1 MKQKT
6 NLWRLLSMFHSV
18 LFMAN
23 SEYTYILL
31 SLIGLDF
38 FTGYLK
44 AIIWKVADSWIGLKG
59 IVKHITTF
67 FIYFFIGAFFHYIDS
82 FTMGKLFLVIICLN
96 YSLSILENVGVM
108 GVYVPKF
115 LKTKIQAELKRYEE
129 KLDEEDK

>member
-1 MKQKT
+1 
-6 NLWRLLSMFHSV
+6 MFHSV

>member
-1 MKQKT
+1 
-6 NLWRLLSMFHSV
+6 MFHSI

-31 SLIGLDF
+31 MLIGLDF

-44 AIIWKVADSWIGLKG
+44 AILWKVADSWVGLKG

-67 FIYFFIGAFFHYIDS
+67 FIYFFIGAFFHYIGS
-82 FTMGKLFLVIICLN
+82 FTTGQLFLVIICLN
-96 YSLSILENVGVM
+96 YSLSILENAGVM

-115 LKTKIQAELKRYEE
+115 LKAKIQAELKRYEE
-129 KLDEEDK
+129 KLDEREK

>member
-1 MKQKT
+1 
-6 NLWRLLSMFHSV
+6 MFRSV

-23 SEYTYILL
+23 NEYTYILL

-115 LKTKIQAELKRYEE
+115 LKAKIQAELKRYEE
-129 KLDEEDK
+129 KLDEGEEEK

>member
-1 MKQKT
+1 
-6 NLWRLLSMFHSV
+6 MFHSI

-23 SEYTYILL
+23 NEYTYILL
-31 SLIGLDF
+31 MLIGLDF

-67 FIYFFIGAFFHYIDS
+67 FIYFFIGAFFRYIDS
-82 FTMGKLFLVIICLN
+82 FTTGQLFLIIICLN

-108 GVYVPKF
+108 GVYVPNF
-115 LKTKIQAELKRYEE
+115 LKTKIQAELKRYED
-129 KLDEEDK
+129 KLDEGDKEK

>member
-1 MKQKT
+1 
-6 NLWRLLSMFHSV
+6 MFHSI

-31 SLIGLDF
+31 MLIGLDF

-44 AIIWKVADSWIGLKG
+44 AILWKVADSWIGLKG

-67 FIYFFIGAFFHYIDS
+67 FIYFFIGAFFHYIGS
-82 FTMGKLFLVIICLN
+82 FTTGQLFLVIICLN
-96 YSLSILENVGVM
+96 YSLSILENAGVM

-129 KLDEEDK
+129 KLDEGEEEK

>member
-1 MKQKT
+1 
-6 NLWRLLSMFHSV
+6 MFHSV

-82 FTMGKLFLVIICLN
+82 FTMGKLFLIIICLN

>member
-1 MKQKT
+1 
-6 NLWRLLSMFHSV
+6 MFRSV

-23 SEYTYILL
+23 NEYTYILL

-38 FTGYLK
+38 FTGYSK
-44 AIIWKVADSWIGLKG
+44 AIIWKIADSWIGLKG

-82 FTMGKLFLVIICLN
+82 FKMGQFFLVIICLN

-129 KLDEEDK
+129 KLDEGEKEK

>member
-1 MKQKT
+1 
-6 NLWRLLSMFHSV
+6 MFRSV

-23 SEYTYILL
+23 NEYTYILL
-31 SLIGLDF
+31 MLIGLDF
-38 FTGYLK
+38 LTGYLK

-67 FIYFFIGAFFHYIDS
+67 FIYFFIGAFFHYINS
-82 FTMGKLFLVIICLN
+82 FTMGQLFLVIICLN

-129 KLDEEDK
+129 KLDEGEKEK

>member
-1 MKQKT
+1 
-6 NLWRLLSMFHSV
+6 MFHSI

-23 SEYTYILL
+23 NEYIYILL
-31 SLIGLDF
+31 MLIGLDF

-44 AIIWKVADSWIGLKG
+44 AILWKVADSWVGLKG

-67 FIYFFIGAFFHYIDS
+67 FIYFFIGAFFHYINS
-82 FTMGKLFLVIICLN
+82 FTMGQLFLIIICLN

-115 LKTKIQAELKRYEE
+115 LKAKIQAELKRYEE
-129 KLDEEDK
+129 KLNEGDKEK

>member
-1 MKQKT
+1 
-6 NLWRLLSMFHSV
+6 MFHSI
-18 LFMAN
+18 LFMGN

-31 SLIGLDF
+31 FLIGFDF
-38 FTGYLK
+38 LTGYSK
-44 AIIWKVADSWIGLKG
+44 AIIWKVADSSIGLKG

-82 FTMGKLFLVIICLN
+82 FTMSKIFLVIICLN

-129 KLDEEDK
+129 KLEDGEEEK

>member
-82 FTMGKLFLVIICLN
+82 FTMGKLFLIIICLN